1 MRVRTKTIALL
12 APATEIF
19 FDDQSFG
26 YRFDGDYG
34 NIQVVAKGL
43 DGGTFSV
50 NLLGPGED
58 ATYRPFATGK
68 TVSDIVIVPDGYV
81 CQIVKIA
88 FAALGGAAA
97 PIVTLSMSGRTV
109 RASG

>member
-1 MRVRTKTIALL
+1 MRVRTKSLELI

-34 NIQVVAKGL
+34 NIQVVAKGM

-50 NLLGPGED
+50 YLLGPGED
-58 ATYRPFATGK
+58 EIYRPVATAK
-68 TVSDIVIVPDGYV
+68 TVNDIVIIPDGYV
-81 CQIVKIA
+81 CQIVKIT
-88 FAALGGAAA
+88 FAALGIGAA